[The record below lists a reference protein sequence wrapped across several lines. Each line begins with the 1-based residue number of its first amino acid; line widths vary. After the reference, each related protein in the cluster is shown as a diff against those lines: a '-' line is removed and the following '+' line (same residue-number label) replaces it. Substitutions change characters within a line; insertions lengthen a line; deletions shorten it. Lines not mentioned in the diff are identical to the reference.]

1 MWRFL
6 KLVLLATWVRTMRWH
21 VKRVRLSCNGRDPF
35 SPPVLEAKVAVF
47 YKGRNSSN
55 HLDVLDRSQS
65 TAHTAA
71 SVQTASKWWE
81 NNG

>member
-1 MWRFL
+1 
-6 KLVLLATWVRTMRWH
+6 
-21 VKRVRLSCNGRDPF
+21 
-35 SPPVLEAKVAVF
+35 LEAKVAVL
-47 YKGRNSSN
+47 YEGRNSGN

-81 NNG
+81 NSG